1 MFSADLKKLTALDLL
16 KTFADILDEL
26 KERGVV
32 RTRNNP
38 VADYAEW
45 LAAERLE
52 LSLEPNSK
60 RGYGAIDKRGR
71 HYQIKSRR
79 LDRPNA
85 SRQLGVIRNLND
97 AAFDSIIA
105 ILFNRDFTIK
115 EAYQIPRS
123 IFKRYAKFSEHQ
135 NGYILNLRGNV
146 LKAPRVEEITNV
158 LSKKLKKK

>member
-1 MFSADLKKLTALDLL
+1 
-16 KTFADILDEL
+16 
-26 KERGVV
+26 
-32 RTRNNP
+32 
-38 VADYAEW
+38 
-45 LAAERLE
+45 
-52 LSLEPNSK
+52 
-60 RGYGAIDKRGR
+60 
-71 HYQIKSRR
+71 
-79 LDRPNA
+79 
-85 SRQLGVIRNLND
+85 
-97 AAFDSIIA
+97 IIA